1 MFEAGAGPNLANALS
16 AVKSSGEGL
25 VHCCG
30 EFSISKKREEQRAR
44 SKGRRAKA
52 RSKRAKSEG
61 QESWC
66 PNRIYMIR
74 VWKSID
80 SGIRTA
86 LRLKSKRAKSFC
98 FALGPLLLAL
108 CSWAFALSPLLLA
121 AFQFPTTY
129 K

>member
-1 MFEAGAGPNLANALS
+1 MFEAGAGPNLANAVS
-16 AVKSSGEGL
+16 TVKSSGEGL

-30 EFSISKKREEQRAR
+30 EFSISKKREEQRAKSKEQR
-44 SKGRRAKA
+44 ANSKGRRAKGEEQ
-52 RSKRAKSEG
+52 RAKSEG

-86 LRLKSKRAKSFC
+86 C
-98 FALGPLLLAL
+98 G
-108 CSWAFALSPLLLA
+108 
-121 AFQFPTTY
+121 
-129 K
+129 

>member
-30 EFSISKKREEQRAR
+30 EFSISKKRGEQRAR

-52 RSKRAKSEG
+52 SSKRAKSEG

-121 AFQFPTTY
+121 AFQFP
-129 K
+129 